1 MTTEMTTNLEAKLE
15 CFSSLA
21 ARNLKYFLLALT
33 AATALLNGS
42 PLCAQDKASGYVD
55 NSAKVK
61 APAGPPFQMEKPVID
76 GNKSQPTPDSGGSS
90 TFAFEKPVT
99 DNGALKSESPYPP
112 QLESELLPFPNQPTA
127 DGARHTFILKTTE
140 SHKLPDVDEATFN
153 RLKKA
158 PNEAVQ
164 KEANKCFETGN
175 YKLAQRL
182 YEMLCDRDPKNPSYF
197 YGAGDAYSYEGDN
210 PSAFANFVTAWH

>member
-1 MTTEMTTNLEAKLE
+1 
-15 CFSSLA
+15 
-21 ARNLKYFLLALT
+21 
-33 AATALLNGS
+33 
-42 PLCAQDKASGYVD
+42 
-55 NSAKVK
+55 
-61 APAGPPFQMEKPVID
+61 MEKPVID

-164 KEANKCFETGN
+164 KKPISVSKRETTNSPSGFMKCSVIEIR
-175 YKLAQRL
+175 KIR
-182 YEMLCDRDPKNPSYF
+182 SYF

-210 PSAFANFVTAWH
+210 PSAFANFVTAWHLADNAETSQFKECRQRNRSEIEKSADDCFKLTYGYNSRIRKRSSMQALACGKRVLQSKVFN